1 MNSYSCLAFIL
12 TRVIGTSPERSRVSP
27 SSWTPHFDRE
37 FKPTVDGV
45 HDLTI
50 CSASATLLDLGVVEL
65 EKFINPC
72 NELCPGFAHSEYQ
85 LAASLEMNVGV
96 GFPG

>member
-1 MNSYSCLAFIL
+1 MPSVHRLK
-12 TRVIGTSPERSRVSP
+12 SPV
-27 SSWTPHFDRE
+27 WAPHGHFASRE
-37 FKPTVDGV
+37 FKLTVDGV

-50 CSASATLLDLGVVEL
+50 CSTGAALLDFGIVEL
-65 EKFINPC
+65 EKVINPG
-72 NELCPGFAHSEYQ
+72 NKFRPGFAHSGYQ